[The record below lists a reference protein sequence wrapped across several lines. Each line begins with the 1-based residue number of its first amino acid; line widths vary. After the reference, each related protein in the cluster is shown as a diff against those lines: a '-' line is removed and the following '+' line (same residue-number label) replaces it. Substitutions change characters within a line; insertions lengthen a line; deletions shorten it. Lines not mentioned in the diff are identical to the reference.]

1 MYLECDGA
9 NGRMRVELGPSQ
21 PRVTLGRLEGCELR
35 VQDPTVSRRHCEF
48 TWSRGGVEAKDLG
61 SSGGTWAGDS
71 RVERHT
77 MRPGESVRCGALVV
91 LLVDDEA
98 AASPGRGQG
107 RSAEDEDFDMPPPRR
122 RRQAQEAPPE
132 QGPGPGGGEV
142 DEWGF
147 AKSPA
152 GGAVLDE
159 YGFSASPSGGVP
171 LMDDGFGSADDG
183 FGAVDDGFG
192 PADDGYGGPPPKG
205 RRGGGGGALV
215 DDDPERD
222 DEFRGRKR
230 SSSER
235 DDGFSGDR
243 QSARVEEEPRAA
255 EPAPASRAPVLIG
268 YTLVCIETNGNERR
282 VPLPRDKPMV
292 LGRAADVDINVS
304 NPGISRRHCEL
315 RWRGEAVE
323 LRDLGSS
330 GGTLIDGK
338 KIQQATLGAGGLFVC
353 ADLLCKIDGEMAA
366 GSGAGASGASP
377 APRPAQTSWQLIYED
392 SGQGE
397 VRVDLSRGREFI
409 LGRNP
414 DVDVR
419 LDDRSV
425 GRRHASVRFDGTD
438 LVITDL
444 DSTNGTFFDEQRIKS
459 RVLKSGDRV
468 RCGNYPLRFV
478 AQTGGVA
485 SADDGWGDDWDDARE
500 MGPPSWHL
508 VFTDGDG
515 RVCHETMDETFRVLA
530 VGDDSACEISV
541 RGRNLEPDHCE
552 VTWEEGVLIATD
564 LQTDTGTLVNGKP
577 IDEQVLRNGDIIEC
591 GTLRLHVVRGCDSSG
606 RGAGGSGEDAE
617 MWLRRFRVRDPGL
630 CVLYGSDV
638 WPDDDGADE
647 PERRDLTIWA
657 DGEAQLELQIGDERS
672 TLSGGV
678 GSGVLDALFAALAR
692 TGFPETGA
700 SKPARDESV
709 IELTAFQDDTQATA
723 LLGRRALSRSEPYR
737 EVSELLRAIASEL
750 QA

>member
-9 NGRMRVELGPSQ
+9 EGRVRVELGPSQ

-35 VQDPTVSRRHCEF
+35 VHDPTVSRRHCEF
-48 TWSRGGVEAKDLG
+48 TWSRGTVEAKDLG
-61 SSGGTWAGDS
+61 SSGGTWAGES

-77 MRPGESVRCGALVV
+77 LRPGDSVRCGALVV
-91 LLVDDEA
+91 RLVDDEA
-98 AASPGRGQG
+98 GASGGRE
-107 RSAEDEDFDMPPPRR
+107 AERPQRDDDFEMPPRR
-122 RRQAQEAPPE
+122 RRPAPEAPAEEAPA
-132 QGPGPGGGEV
+132 PGGGEV

-147 AKSPA
+147 TTSPA
-152 GGAVLDE
+152 KGELLDE
-159 YGFSASPSGGVP
+159 YGFSASPGGGVP
-171 LMDDGFGSADDG
+171 LLDDGFGAADDG
-183 FGAVDDGFG
+183 FGAADDGFG
-192 PADDGYGGPPPKG
+192 AADDGYGGRPPKA
-205 RRGGGGGALV
+205 RHGGGGGALV

-222 DEFRGRKR
+222 DDFRGQKR
-230 SSSER
+230 SRGDGGAGSS
-235 DDGFSGDR
+235 
-243 QSARVEEEPRAA
+243 SARPDARSDEPARTA
-255 EPAPASRAPVLIG
+255 EPAPAPRPAALVG
-268 YTLVCIETNGNERR
+268 FTLVCIETSGKERR
-282 VPLPRDKPMV
+282 VPLPRDTPMV
-292 LGRAADVDINVS
+292 LGRAGDVDIVVP

-315 RWRGEAVE
+315 TWRGDAVE

-338 KIQQATLGAGGLFVC
+338 KIQRASLGAGGLFVC
-353 ADLLCKIDGEMAA
+353 ADLLCKIDGEMSGGAA
-366 GSGAGASGASP
+366 GSGASAP

-397 VRVDLSRGREFI
+397 VHLDLPRGREVI

-444 DSTNGTFFDEQRIKS
+444 DSTNGTFFGEQRIKS
-459 RVLKSGDRV
+459 RVLKSGDRL
-468 RCGNYPLRFV
+468 RCGNYPIRFV
-478 AQTGGVA
+478 ARTGGGA

-508 VFTDGDG
+508 VFTDGAG
-515 RVCHETMDETFRVLA
+515 RVRHETMDETFRVLA
-530 VGDDSACEISV
+530 IGGDSACEISV
-541 RGRNLEPDHCE
+541 AGRGLEPDHCE
-552 VTWEEGVLIATD
+552 ITWEEGVLIATD
-564 LQTDTGTLVNGKP
+564 LQTDSGTRVNGKP
-577 IDEQVLRNGDIIEC
+577 IDEHVLRNGDIIEC

-606 RGAGGSGEDAE
+606 RGASGGTEEAE
-617 MWLRRFRVRDPGL
+617 LWLRRFRARDPGL
-630 CVLYGSDV
+630 CVLYGNDV

-647 PERRDLTIWA
+647 PERQDLTIWA

-700 SKPARDESV
+700 SKPARDESI
-709 IELTAFQDDTQATA
+709 IELTAFQDGTQATA

-737 EVSELLRAIASEL
+737 EASELLRAIAAEL
-750 QA
+750 RDGA